1 MILAMRSG
9 CRPRCSD
16 NRDKAIQH
24 LGYFGIDPGRV
35 VEWHQG
41 VEIRLCHFIPESE
54 VLIEVLEDRG
64 QHLLGNLDVATPGIN
79 SKGSRGLSHRV
90 ERLFHRFFP
99 FGAYGAT
106 DQILKAA
113 AETCVEAA
121 NMIIDIVKMVIE
133 FLISSLAVMVA
144 TAVLTF
150 GASAAAWVA
159 ANIANGARAL
169 AQVMQGLAKVAQV
182 LEKIAQV
189 MEKVAQI
196 LRKIATIL
204 KEIQAILKE
213 IKALKNGAT
222 LGERLVLSGA
232 NSVVSFPINQTS
244 NLIINGASSVT
255 GTDLPNMPG
264 GVSEGYHA
272 GQDVVGAV
280 QSGNT
285 ENLAFMQRELDF
297 PARRPYFEPTRLHR
311 DFATQNL
318 FGDGDRNRRR
328 LASAGH
334 QA

>member
-1 MILAMRSG
+1 MTVYSNELDSWYNSCPGPVRSVLHSPYVGISDALHWVTGDPDKVAGAGSAYLNAGNDILRYGQA
-9 CRPRCSD
+9 
-16 NRDKAIQH
+16 
-24 LGYFGIDPGRV
+24 V
-35 VEWHQG
+35 VTITTGTNLWTG
-41 VEIRLCHFIPESE
+41 PAKDAFAAKMAL
-54 VLIEVLEDRG
+54 LEK
-64 QHLLGNLDVATPGIN
+64 NLTT
-79 SKGSRGLSHRV
+79 LSQAV
-90 ERLFHRFFP
+90 S
-99 FGAYGAT
+99 AT

-121 NMIIDIVKMVIE
+121 NMIVDIVKMVIE
-133 FLISSLAVMVA
+133 FLISSLAVMAA

-196 LRKIATIL
+196 LRKIAAIL

-285 ENLAFMQRELDF
+285 ANRASEDN
-297 PARRPYFEPTRLHR
+297 PAPGR
-311 DFATQNL
+311 
-318 FGDGDRNRRR
+318 
-328 LASAGH
+328 
-334 QA
+334 